1 MTFADILLDAYRR
14 LRLPAAPPAA
24 TIVRIKALV
33 NEVHRELLT
42 APGISRLRDGNS
54 PIPVTI
60 TANVARSGL
69 PPVVS
74 RIRGITDRT
83 NNKTLTELP
92 LADLRQMDPGQL
104 FLGGPAVAYADVGY
118 QPVQFQPTAATGLWA
133 SSSSATDTGAPA
145 VFIQTFRTGGYQYD
159 DTEPLTGVTRVAIG
173 TGTPLTDHEQVTRFY
188 LSAVCVGSVSLWTAS
203 VAGVELA
210 RIEPGRTSQHY
221 LTVEWFP
228 IATADATV
236 YVDYTRNIPDLVQ
249 PFDEPLLPVDFHD
262 VIGLGVRAKEYEL
275 LDDNRESDAKGM
287 YERRVAA
294 LKSYVLNNGE
304 AIASLRPRSG
314 GRWSRLGSTYPAE
327 RYS

>member
-1 MTFADILLDAYRR
+1 VTFADILLDCYRR
-14 LRLPAAPPAA
+14 LRLPPAPPAA
-24 TIVRIKALV
+24 TITRIKSLC

-42 APGISRLRDGNS
+42 APGIARLRDGPV

-60 TANVARSGL
+60 TANVVRSGL

-83 NNKTLTELP
+83 NNRTLTELP
-92 LADLRQMDPGQL
+92 LADLREMDPGQL
-104 FLGGPAVAYADVGY
+104 FLGGPASAYADVGY
-118 QPVQFQPTAATGLWA
+118 MPVQFQPTAATGLWA
-133 SSSSATDTGAPA
+133 VSSSATDTAGPA
-145 VFIQTFRTGGYQYD
+145 VFVQTITTGGYVYA
-159 DTEPLTGVTRVAIG
+159 DTKVLNGVTRVAIG
-173 TGTPLTDHEQVTRFY
+173 ATVRTDHEQVTRFY
-188 LSAVCVGSVSLWTAS
+188 LSAACVGYVSLYNAAA
-203 VAGVELA
+203 AGTELA
-210 RIEPGRTSQHY
+210 RIEPGQTSQHY

-228 IATADATV
+228 VATVDATV

-262 VIGLGVRAKEYEL
+262 LLGLGVRAKEYEL